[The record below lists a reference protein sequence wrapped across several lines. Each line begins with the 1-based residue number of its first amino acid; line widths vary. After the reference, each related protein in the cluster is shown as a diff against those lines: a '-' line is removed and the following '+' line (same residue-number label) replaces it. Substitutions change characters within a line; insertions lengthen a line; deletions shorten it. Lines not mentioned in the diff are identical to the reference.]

1 MTERTTSR
9 DWRRFLSLTTRGA
22 RTQFFIAVGI
32 ALVLP
37 LMSLLMLYN
46 GDLGVAEFWQPNR
59 HLLAGATI
67 MLVFLGYALIA
78 RYPITIVRLRRYLQA
93 IISGEMPEK
102 INLVEAESDIHA
114 IQKSLNIILSQLRER
129 LELTRREK
137 DALEAELR
145 QAQKLKAL
153 GTASAGI
160 AHELKTPIQFVSTNT
175 RFFAQATRDLLEL
188 VQTYRSLLDG
198 ADAGPATE
206 RARTEARAAEQQA
219 KLDFLADELERA
231 VSETEEGLQYVSH
244 AIDAMRDFSHI
255 RQTDAMCAEDLNAM
269 VESTV
274 TVSRNVWKH
283 AARLQTDLDPTLPA
297 VVCFGGDI
305 RQVFL
310 NLIVNA
316 AHAVAAAQTGESAQL
331 GSIRIRTSR
340 QGGWAEVRVTDDGPG
355 IPADIKN
362 RIFEPFFT
370 TKSAGQGTGQGLA
383 IAHSIVTKKHG
394 GTLDVQ
400 PNEPRGTTF
409 IVRLPLENGTRS
421 ASESTG

>member
-1 MTERTTSR
+1 MSERSTPK
-9 DWRRFLSLTTRGA
+9 DWRRLLSLTTRGA

-46 GDLGVAEFWQPNR
+46 GQLGIDEFWQPNR

-67 MLVFLGYALIA
+67 ALVFLGYALIA

-102 INLVEAESDIHA
+102 INLVEAESDIQA
-114 IQKSLNIILSQLRER
+114 IQTSLNIILSQLRER
-129 LELTRREK
+129 LDLTQREK

-160 AHELKTPIQFVSTNT
+160 AHELKTPIQFVSTNS
-175 RFFAQATRDLLEL
+175 RFLAQSTADLLDL
-188 VQTYRSLLDG
+188 VRAYRSLLDRT
-198 ADAGPATE
+198 DAGPATE
-206 RARTEARAAEQQA
+206 QARAAARAAEQEA
-219 KLDFLADELERA
+219 KLDFLSAELGRA
-231 VSETEEGLQYVSH
+231 ASETEEGLQYVSH

-255 RQTDAMCAEDLNAM
+255 RESGAMCAEDLNAM

-274 TVSRNVWKH
+274 TVARNVWKH
-283 AARLQTDLDPTLPA
+283 AARLETHLDPTLPA
-297 VVCFGGDI
+297 VMCSGGDI

-316 AHAVAAAQTGESAQL
+316 AHAVAAAQTGDSAQL
-331 GSIRIRTSR
+331 GLITVRTSW
-340 QGGWAEVRVTDDGPG
+340 QHGWAEVRVTDDGPG
-355 IPADIKN
+355 IPENIKN

-370 TKSAGQGTGQGLA
+370 TKSTGEGTGQGLA
-383 IAHSIVTKKHG
+383 IAHSIVVKKHG
-394 GTLDVQ
+394 GNLDVQ
-400 PNEPRGTTF
+400 PNEPPGTTF
-409 IVRLPLENGTRS
+409 IVQLPLENGTRS
-421 ASESTG
+421 APESTG